1 MRAALGVASL
11 SDLWGGKESR
21 GDLEA
26 DLENELRARRNPTLA
41 ELAAGEIASV
51 EVMGSSGASRLAR
64 LSAYGMVPGSELKVI
79 QTRPAIL
86 VEVEGT
92 RLALE
97 GDVAAGI
104 QVRRLGR

>member
-1 MRAALGVASL
+1 MRAALRVASL
-11 SDLWGGKESR
+11 SDLWGKEAP
-21 GDLEA
+21 GDPEA
-26 DLENELRARRNPTLA
+26 NLQRDLQAHRNPTLA
-41 ELAAGEIASV
+41 DLAAGDVASV
-51 EVMGSSGASRLAR
+51 EVMGSSRASRLAR

-104 QVRRLGR
+104 QVRRLDT

>member
-1 MRAALGVASL
+1 MRAALRVASL
-11 SDLWGGKESR
+11 SDLWGGKEPP
-21 GDLEA
+21 GDSEA
-26 DLENELRARRNPTLA
+26 DLRRNLQARRNPTLA
-41 ELAAGEIASV
+41 DLAAGEVASV
-51 EVMGSSGASRLAR
+51 EVMGSSRASRLAR

-104 QVRRLGR
+104 QVRRLDT